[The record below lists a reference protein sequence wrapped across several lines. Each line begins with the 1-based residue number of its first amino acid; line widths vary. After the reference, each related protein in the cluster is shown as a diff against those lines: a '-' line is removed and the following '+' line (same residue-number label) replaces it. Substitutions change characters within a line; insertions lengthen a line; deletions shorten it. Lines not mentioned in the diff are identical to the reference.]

1 MIFEI
6 EQKDIKIH
14 IHIYK
19 KMKSGVLILKVLR
32 CLGLTYQPWQQNYSF
47 ISRWRLAEQ
56 RIGHYSKS
64 PDPGQGHQKNQAEK
78 SPKMAIKIHPFFV
91 MNIASKSTS
100 KKNKEQ
106 LPSCSNSQ
114 ISATSPVIN
123 SSKIFQF

>member
-1 MIFEI
+1 MLLSTVSRPLDVPLSKSWPTKHDNIF
-6 EQKDIKIH
+6 
-14 IHIYK
+14 
-19 KMKSGVLILKVLR
+19 
-32 CLGLTYQPWQQNYSF
+32 SF

-56 RIGHYSKS
+56 RICHYSKS

-91 MNIASKSTS
+91 MNIAAKSTS

-114 ISATSPVIN
+114 IGATSPVIN